1 MYSNTTLCSTKTIAI
16 VLMGLLSAGCSY
28 TPDTSWLKETLAY
41 GDVRELNKLTP
52 SVDKN
57 LMLRLYKV
65 PSHDHSCGI
74 ETEQPCNYVYTLSV
88 STFDEHPEVNT
99 YSLGTG
105 YISDI
110 AWLNEDAVDTV
121 KLQYT
126 MKSYSDSATPPTEQR
141 VEQHVISVTP
151 KTLIQMESANPS
163 KL

>member
-1 MYSNTTLCSTKTIAI
+1 MKTI
-16 VLMGLLSAGCSY
+16 GLTLLLLLTGCSAIQDAPY
-28 TPDTSWLKETLAY
+28 IKETLAY
-41 GDVRELNKLTP
+41 GEFTELNSLDTA
-52 SVDKN
+52 VEKN

-74 ETEQPCNYVYTLSV
+74 ETEQACNYVYTLSV

-151 KTLIQMESANPS
+151 KTLIQMKAANPS

>member
-1 MYSNTTLCSTKTIAI
+1 MYSNTTLCSTKTIA
-16 VLMGLLSAGCSY
+16 LALLGLLSVGCSY
-28 TPDTSWLKETLAY
+28 TPHTPWLKETLAY

-74 ETEQPCNYVYTLSV
+74 ETEQACNYVYTLSV

-110 AWLNEDAVDTV
+110 TWLNEDAVDTV

-126 MKSYSDSATPPTEQR
+126 MKSY
-141 VEQHVISVTP
+141 VTQLRP
-151 KTLIQMESANPS
+151 Q
-163 KL
+163 

>member
-1 MYSNTTLCSTKTIAI
+1 MLSNTTRCSTKTAT
-16 VLMGLLSAGCSY
+16 LALLALLCAGCSQ
-28 TPDTSWLKETLAY
+28 TPHTPLLDNSLAY
-41 GDVRELNKLTP
+41 GDVRVLNRLTP

-110 AWLNEDAVDTV
+110 AWLNEGAVDTV

-126 MKSYSDSATPPTEQR
+126 MKFYSDSATPPTEQR